1 MADKKDKA
9 KETKETKGGGEKKTA
24 AAAKAP
30 KATAK
35 PKAKESAKQAK
46 PAEGAAEKRPPE
58 RIPTP
63 RLKQRYLDVAVPALM
78 KEFQYKNPM
87 QAPKLMKVVLNV
99 GMGEA
104 ITNAKA
110 LEHAADELGKITGQR
125 PVITRARKS
134 IATFKLREGMSIGCM
149 VTLRRERMYEFLD
162 RFISA
167 ALPRIRDFKGV
178 SSKSFDGRGNY
189 TVGIK
194 EQVIFPE
201 IEIDKVD
208 SIHGMD
214 IVIVTT
220 AKTDE
225 EGRALLGHLGMPYR
239 KKSGKSD
246 VMEE

>member
-1 MADKKDKA
+1 MADKKDKT
-9 KETKETKGGGEKKTA
+9 TKETKSGDAKKTA
-24 AAAKAP
+24 AKAAP
-30 KATAK
+30 KAAAK
-35 PKAKESAKQAK
+35 TKAAAKKAAK
-46 PAEGAAEKRPPE
+46 PAEGASEPKSEKKAGE
-58 RIPTP
+58 KFQTP
-63 RLKQRYLDVAVPALM
+63 RLKQRYHDVVVPALM
-78 KEFQYKNPM
+78 KEFGYGNQM
-87 QAPKLMKVVLNV
+87 QAPKLVKVVLNV

-104 ITNAKA
+104 ISNAKS
-110 LEHAADELGKITGQR
+110 LEFAADELGKISGQR
-125 PVITRARKS
+125 PVITRAKKS
-134 IATFKLREGMSIGCM
+134 IATFKLREGMPIGCM

-189 TVGIK
+189 TLGIK

-208 SIHGMD
+208 SIHGLD

-225 EGRALLGHLGMPYR
+225 EGRSLLGHLGMPYR
-239 KKSGKSD
+239 K
-246 VMEE
+246 